1 MEKANTIHEEA
12 LEILKKAKKPIKVR
26 EITLII
32 GNENCGTYPPTE
44 AMYRL
49 DEILRDNEESFT
61 PADKEVLG
69 NAEN

>member
-12 LEILKKAKKPIKVR
+12 LEILKKAKKPIKVK
-26 EITLII
+26 EITLIV

-49 DEILRDNEESFT
+49 DEILRKQAEE
-61 PADKEVLG
+61 
-69 NAEN
+69 NAIL